1 MATYGQKKPIGGV
14 QLPTDPMLDMGRK
27 THGFVTPEQ
36 DLMPQR
42 FSVPPR
48 RVIPIV
54 FIPGIMGSNL
64 RLKAARQRELSRKNN
79 IAWRPDST
87 SFCLE
92 MMDATPAERQQLLNP
107 TMTEVDEYDPESNPT
122 GDANESADDRH
133 SAVAVSLS
141 YGMRVGINT
150 PLLSDDPPTH
160 PKPRTREQ
168 KARERGWGE
177 VYYSSYSAL
186 LELCEEKLNS
196 AYRYGQ
202 LTQWW
207 ATQIVGVSPDRWQAT
222 VTPRLAPI
230 DEETLKTT
238 LQGCWFPLHAMGY
251 NWLESNENSG
261 TKIAKRTQKL
271 IDKYQ
276 KQGFECEKVIII
288 THSMG
293 GLVARAMAHP
303 QMGNFE
309 DRILGIVHGVMPAI
323 GAAATYKRMRCG
335 FEGLAGNVLGRNGPN
350 VTAVLANAQGG
361 LELLPTQKYGN
372 GWLTATHM
380 NHSILNL
387 PQFGDP
393 YEEIY
398 KLRNRWYQ
406 LVVEDWI
413 NPATDRRI
421 TFDRTLQLLDGA
433 KRFHDRLSQYYH
445 PHSYAHYG
453 ADPER
458 RAWQN
463 VTWSIHGTHLEHVHE
478 ATIISDDAQ
487 GSIRLRGKNAPIV
500 AGMGV
505 AHHLVNL
512 QEPAAVGDETV
523 PAFSADDQ
531 LRSGQFKGIFRQTG
545 YEHQASYKTDKALLS
560 TIYSIIRI
568 AERMR
573 WKK

>member
-1 MATYGQKKPIGGV
+1 MATYGQKKAIGGV
-14 QLPTDPMLDMGRK
+14 QLPTDPMVDMGRK

-48 RVIPIV
+48 RVIPII

-64 RLKAARQRELSRKNN
+64 RLKASRQRELDRKNN

-92 MMDATPAERQQLLNP
+92 MMDATAAERQQLLNP
-107 TMTEVDEYDPESNPT
+107 MMTEVDEYDPQTNPT
-122 GDANESADDRH
+122 GDETENADDRH
-133 SAVAVSLS
+133 STVDVTLS
-141 YGMRVGINT
+141 YGMRIGINT

-160 PKPRTREQ
+160 PNPRTRAQ

-207 ATQIVGVSPDRWQAT
+207 AKQIVGVSPAVWQA
-222 VTPRLAPI
+222 VANPPLSPI
-230 DEETLKTT
+230 DEATLKTT

-251 NWLESNENSG
+251 NWLESNEVSG
-261 TKIAKRTQKL
+261 VKIAQRTRKL
-271 IDKYQ
+271 IEKYQ
-276 KQGFECEKVIII
+276 QQGYQCEKVIVV

-303 QMGNFE
+303 QMGQLQ

-335 FEGLAGNVLGRNGPN
+335 FEGIAAKVLGSDGPN

-361 LELLPTQKYGN
+361 LELLPTRAYGN
-372 GWLTATHM
+372 GWLSVTHQS
-380 NHSILNL
+380 NSVLDL
-387 PQFGDP
+387 PKNGDP

-398 KLRNRWYQ
+398 KVTDRWYRLIVQ
-406 LVVEDWI
+406 AWV
-413 NPATDRRI
+413 NPANDSKI
-421 TFDRTLQLLDGA
+421 SINRTLG
-433 KRFHDRLSQYYH
+433 KR
-445 PHSYAHYG
+445 
-453 ADPER
+453 
-458 RAWQN
+458 
-463 VTWSIHGTHLEHVHE
+463 
-478 ATIISDDAQ
+478 
-487 GSIRLRGKNAPIV
+487 
-500 AGMGV
+500 
-505 AHHLVNL
+505 
-512 QEPAAVGDETV
+512 
-523 PAFSADDQ
+523 
-531 LRSGQFKGIFRQTG
+531 
-545 YEHQASYKTDKALLS
+545 
-560 TIYSIIRI
+560 
-568 AERMR
+568 
-573 WKK
+573 